1 MKKITFPAVMIAT
14 ALLSGLLALLFA
26 LLYRHFAA
34 GWLLSA
40 AITFFTV
47 FYHFAMRLAVGTL
60 VPNRF
65 SHRSFWFRPKDFEA
79 GLYEK
84 LRLKKWKDRMP
95 TYDPRLFSLK
105 ENTLDEIVN
114 NMCQA
119 EVVHEI
125 IILLSFIPL
134 LFSMVWDAFFVFL
147 ITSLLAALL
156 DLSFVMMQRYNRPR
170 ILRLAQ
176 KRAATQPQRSINNER
191 KD

>member
-1 MKKITFPAVMIAT
+1 MKKIKFPAVMIAT

-34 GWLLSA
+34 GWILSA

-65 SHRSFWFRPKDFEA
+65 SHRSFWFRPRDFEA

-84 LRLKKWKDRMP
+84 LRLKKWKDHMP